1 VEHKINIRINLLF
14 YRRLQSI
21 FMVTVLF
28 ICTGNAARSQMAEG
42 LLKNMNSSLTVLSA
56 GTKPEGLN
64 PKATFAMEK
73 IGIDIS
79 NQQSKNISDVNW
91 EKANYAITLCNSA
104 NKMCVSIPWPVTCTK
119 IHWPIE
125 DPISQKDY
133 EFARDEI
140 QNILLK
146 FLVKENISSKSK

>member
-1 VEHKINIRINLLF
+1 
-14 YRRLQSI
+14 
-21 FMVTVLF
+21 MVTVLF

-64 PKATFAMEK
+64 PKATIAMEK

-79 NQQSKNISDVNW
+79 NQVSKNIQNLEW
-91 EKANYAITLCNSA
+91 QKADFAITLCGSA
-104 NKMCVSIPWPVTCTK
+104 NETCVSMAWPETCVK
-119 IHWPIE
+119 FHWPIE
-125 DPISQKDY
+125 DPVSQKDF

-140 QNILLK
+140 RIRLDAFIEKNI
-146 FLVKENISSKSK
+146 FSAKS